1 MSRNYFDRDTP
12 IVALATPEGRS
23 ALAIIR
29 TSGEAA
35 IDIVARC
42 FSRPEALLGA
52 AGYQAVHG
60 WIIDPLSNERIDEV
74 MALVYKAP
82 HSFTGEN
89 AVEILCHGSA
99 AAMARPQWFAGF
111 WICFICKD
119 FLLLYKENS
128 LFGLLL
134 KARQTWFVLRP

>member
-1 MSRNYFDRDTP
+1 MSRSYFDSHVP

-42 FSRPEALLGA
+42 FSQSEALLSA
-52 AGYQAVHG
+52 AGYEAVHG
-60 WIIDPLSNERIDEV
+60 WIIDPVTKERIDEV

-89 AVEILCHGSA
+89 AVEILCHGSIVVVRRILDVLYA
-99 AAMARPQWFAGF
+99 QGF
-111 WICFICKD
+111 SPALQGDVFFSC
-119 FLLLYKENS
+119 LY
-128 LFGLLL
+128 
-134 KARQTWFVLRP
+134 